1 MDLLPSLKEIETF
14 KEVPDDQLL
23 WLIENDEVLNI
34 DEGDHLL

>member
-1 MDLLPSLKEIETF
+1 MDILSNLKEIETF
-14 KEVPDDQLL
+14 KEDPYDQLL